1 MYYTVY
7 KHVNT
12 LYIIYL
18 HNVVCLFHFNIA
30 GKTCKPIAF
39 KIQCI
44 FEILANYPRKRTRI
58 SSKLANYQGSLLL
71 YSRISNT
78 SNKILLVIQFC
89 TTIFLKKEKVLF
101 YVRNNPSLHSFPQES
116 MFWNDTSWMLVTS
129 PLY

>member
-7 KHVNT
+7 KRVNT

-18 HNVVCLFHFNIA
+18 HNVVCLFYFNIA

-44 FEILANYPRKRTRI
+44 FEILANYPSKLTRI

-78 SNKILLVIQFC
+78 SNKILLVIQVC
-89 TTIFLKKEKVLF
+89 TTIFLKKEKVFF
-101 YVRNNPSLHSFPQES
+101 YVRNNPSLHSSPQES
-116 MFWNDTSWMLVTS
+116 MFWNDTSCMLVTS